1 MNDPRVVALHYRIE
15 REDSVNYSNAEP
27 VDHEEEGFR
36 IRIEE
41 GRACFVM
48 KDDHPTV
55 DSALEAVNS
64 YIRNWELDAALTSKP
79 NEFKLKYVRSEI
91 VDRKP
96 TPGEHRVS
104 ADPVF
109 WEFTISGPTVT
120 KGRPYPKP
128 PVGVSLELNDDVL
141 LMLGRYEDLCNN
153 RDKLTNVAYF
163 CLTKLEELAG
173 DRKMAAEKFAIGKK
187 VLTKVGKL
195 TDSKGGRAIARKAKG
210 VCKEL
215 TPGETRF
222 LENAVK
228 VFIRRVAEE
237 AQSPAGPFRKIS
249 KRDFPEVWPA
259 TNQECS

>member
-15 REDSVNYSNAEP
+15 HESSVDYSKAEP

-55 DSALEAVNS
+55 NSALEVANS
-64 YIRNWELDAALTSKP
+64 YISNWELDDALTSKP
-79 NEFKLKYVRSEI
+79 NEFKLKFVRPEI

-104 ADPVF
+104 AGPVF
-109 WEFTISGPTVT
+109 WEFTTSVPTVT

-128 PVGVSLELNDDVL
+128 PVGVSLKRNDDVL
-141 LMLGRYEDLCNN
+141 LMLGRYEDLCND

-163 CLTKLEELAG
+163 CLTMLEKLAG
-173 DRKMAAEKFAIGKK
+173 GRPNATKKFGIERK
-187 VLTKVGKL
+187 VLKEVGEL
-195 TDSKGGRAIARKAKG
+195 TAEKGGRAIARKAKG
-210 VCKEL
+210 INQEL
-215 TPGETRF
+215 TPGETKF

-237 AQSPAGPFRKIS
+237 AQSPGGPFRKITI
-249 KRDFPEVWPA
+249 KDFPEVRWSTKQGCA
-259 TNQECS
+259 